1 MPTITT
7 KTKQVWTIL
16 DIINWGKDYL
26 TKHGITNAK
35 LELEW
40 FLSDLLKCNR
50 IDLYIRFEEQLH
62 QLELDKIRKF
72 ITRRKTHEPF
82 QYILKKAPFYGRDFI
97 VNNSVLIPRPETET
111 IIEIIKQKSES
122 GNFLDIGTGSG
133 CIAISLLKE
142 KIFSTGVA
150 IDISR
155 ESLFIANQNKLKF
168 QIENLEFKQLDFL
181 NENINQTFNCIVS
194 NPPYIPPEEMKS
206 LKDGVIKFEP
216 EIALTDFSD
225 GLSFYRKIA
234 IDGKKLLNPN
244 GFIILETGGE
254 NQIIQVK
261 QIFLDQNYIVI
272 IHKDQNGENRFLE
285 ITPK

>member
-1 MPTITT
+1 MTS
-7 KTKQVWTIL
+7 KAKQVWTIL

-50 IDLYIRFEEQLH
+50 IDLYVRFEEHLH

-82 QYILKKAPFYGRDFI
+82 QYILEKAPFYGRDFI
-97 VNNSVLIPRPETET
+97 VNKFVLIPRPETET
-111 IIEIIKQKSES
+111 LIEIIKQKSES
-122 GNFLDIGTGSG
+122 GDFLDIGTGSG

-142 KIFSTGVA
+142 NIYNSGVA

-155 ESLFIANQNKLKF
+155 ESLNIAHQNKQKF
-168 QIENLEFKQLDFL
+168 QIENLELKQIDFL
-181 NENINQTFNCIVS
+181 NENINQTFDCIVS
-194 NPPYIPPEEMKS
+194 NPPYISPKEMKS

-216 EIALTDFSD
+216 KIALTDFSD

-244 GFIILETGGE
+244 GFILLETGGV
-254 NQIIQVK
+254 NQFKLVE
-261 QIFLDQNYIVI
+261 QIFLDQNYVVI
-272 IHKDQNGENRFLE
+272 IHKDQNEDNRFLE

>member
-1 MPTITT
+1 MTS
-7 KTKQVWTIL
+7 KAKQVWTIL

-50 IDLYIRFEEQLH
+50 IDLYVRFEEQLH

-82 QYILKKAPFYGRDFI
+82 QYILEKAPFYGRDFI
-97 VNNSVLIPRPETET
+97 VNKFVLIPRPETET
-111 IIEIIKQKSES
+111 LIEIIKQKSES
-122 GNFLDIGTGSG
+122 GDFLDIGTGSG

-142 KIFSTGVA
+142 NIYNSGVA

-155 ESLFIANQNKLKF
+155 ESLIIAHQNKQKF
-168 QIENLEFKQLDFL
+168 QIKNLELKQIDFL
-181 NENINQTFNCIVS
+181 NETINQTFDCIVS
-194 NPPYIPPEEMKS
+194 NPPYISPDEMKS
-206 LKDGVIKFEP
+206 LKDGVVKFEP
-216 EIALTDFSD
+216 KIALTDFSD

-244 GFIILETGGE
+244 GFILLETGGK

-261 QIFLDQNYIVI
+261 QIFLDQNYVVI
-272 IHKDQNGENRFLE
+272 IHNDQNGDNRFLE

>member
-1 MPTITT
+1 
-7 KTKQVWTIL
+7 
-16 DIINWGKDYL
+16 
-26 TKHGITNAK
+26 
-35 LELEW
+35 
-40 FLSDLLKCNR
+40 
-50 IDLYIRFEEQLH
+50 
-62 QLELDKIRKF
+62 
-72 ITRRKTHEPF
+72 
-82 QYILKKAPFYGRDFI
+82 
-97 VNNSVLIPRPETET
+97 VLIPRPETET

-133 CIAISLLKE
+133 CIAISLIKE
-142 KIFSTGVA
+142 KIFSKGVA

-194 NPPYIPPEEMKS
+194 NPPYIPPEEIKS

-254 NQIIQVK
+254 NQIILVK